1 MRNCPIDFD
10 IFRYCSIAFRYH
22 GITNNFIV
30 GISRVG
36 KSIPM
41 FSSLVHPHG
50 YPVHKSTA
58 WVDPLVFKSPWI
70 VLPLIAKAGNPFT
83 NPQLRVLKLRYVQV
97 TVSVDQEFVKK
108 ATVNPNKVHLST
120 ANHN

>member
-1 MRNCPIDFD
+1 
-10 IFRYCSIAFRYH
+10 
-22 GITNNFIV
+22 
-30 GISRVG
+30 
-36 KSIPM
+36 M
-41 FSSLVHPHG
+41 FSLLVHPHG